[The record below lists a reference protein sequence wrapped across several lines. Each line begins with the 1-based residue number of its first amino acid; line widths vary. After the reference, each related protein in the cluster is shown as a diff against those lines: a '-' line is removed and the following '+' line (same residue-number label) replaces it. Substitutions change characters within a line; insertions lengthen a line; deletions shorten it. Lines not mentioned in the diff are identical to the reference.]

1 MRKFFIKVSYNSDA
15 RGYNHTITV
24 YTQNKDGSF
33 NFIAEDNKINT
44 ASYRGDLA
52 VASRL
57 LHDKYGF
64 KWSPK
69 NKHYTLMSKN
79 IKLIFLP

>member
-1 MRKFFIKVSYNSDA
+1 MKKFYIKVIHSSIK
-15 RGYNHTITV
+15 RGYNRTIEI
-24 YTQNKDGSF
+24 YTINKRGTFSF
-33 NFIAEDNKINT
+33 LCSDDAINT
-44 ASYRGDLA
+44 ASYRGDEA

-57 LHDKYGF
+57 LHEKFGF

-69 NKHYTLMSKN
+69 NENYSLMSKN

>member
-1 MRKFFIKVSYNSDA
+1 MKKFYIKVIYSSNK
-15 RGYNHTITV
+15 RGYNRSIEIYTI
-24 YTQNKDGSF
+24 NKRGTFSF
-33 NFIAEDNKINT
+33 LCGDEAINT
-44 ASYRGDLA
+44 ASFSSDEA

-57 LHDKYGF
+57 LHEKFGF

-69 NKHYTLMSKN
+69 NKHYSLMSKN